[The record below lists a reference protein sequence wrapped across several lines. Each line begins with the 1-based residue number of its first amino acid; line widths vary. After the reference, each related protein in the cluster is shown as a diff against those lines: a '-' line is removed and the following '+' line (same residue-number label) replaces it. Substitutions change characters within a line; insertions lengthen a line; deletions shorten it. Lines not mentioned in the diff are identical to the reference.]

1 MPNHITNILTIDKNQ
16 DEIAELMQNGEEKF
30 DFNRII
36 PMPKELEGTN
46 SPARIVP
53 NDKIEKELL
62 VWEEANKEKDSLL
75 KMGRPISTTESID
88 LINKYGADN
97 WHDWCIANWGTKWN
111 SYEVSYS
118 DNKKKIVFD
127 TAWSC
132 PLPVIEA
139 LSKKFSDT
147 TFTLKYADEDIGN
160 NCGTIVLFNGEI
172 LSEEEGD
179 DKFACEV
186 KGYDY
191 EELLREREEN

>member
-1 MPNHITNILTIDKNQ
+1 MPNHITNILEIDKNQ
-16 DEIAELMQNGEEKF
+16 DEIAELMQNGEELF

-46 SPARIVP
+46 SPAKIVP
-53 NDKIEKELL
+53 DDDIQKELL
-62 VWEEANKEKDSLL
+62 AWDKSDFKN
-75 KMGRPISTTESID
+75 GRRPISETESKN
-88 LINKYGADN
+88 LIAKYGANN
-97 WHDWCIANWGTKWN
+97 WYDWCIANWGTKWN

-118 DNKKKIVFD
+118 DDKKKIVFD

-139 LSKKFSDT
+139 LSEKFKDT

-160 NCGTIVLFNGEI
+160 NCGTVVLLNGEI
-172 LSEEEGD
+172 LSQEEGD

-191 EELLREREEN
+191 EELLKEREEN